1 MYTSTELGEG
11 KCVLFREV
19 FLIRGVLLRFHC
31 TVLLST
37 VLSVLLS

>member
-19 FLIRGVLLRFHC
+19 FLIRGVLFNEISLNI
-31 TVLLST
+31 
-37 VLSVLLS
+37 